1 MEIIIYLFTASITI
15 AWSVWV
21 YIYWEEGAL
30 LPEDA
35 GMRFFLIIT
44 PSSFFLLTVIIGMDR
59 LQFFRP
65 DIMGLLAIDVI
76 TIISSALLFILIKIG
91 STDKQKAYTTVVVLY
106 NIGCALVVIGIFVL
120 SKSETLRNKLQEL
133 TAELQK
139 LDILSFNWAGL
150 NTETEEQSLI
160 DVLNKV
166 LIALFSY
173 IPITVIRF
181 ISLKR
186 QKKKISKDIE
196 DLRRTVFEL
205 QEKVENYSKIGK
217 Q

>member
-1 MEIIIYLFTASITI
+1 
-15 AWSVWV
+15 
-21 YIYWEEGAL
+21 
-30 LPEDA
+30 
-35 GMRFFLIIT
+35 
-44 PSSFFLLTVIIGMDR
+44 
-59 LQFFRP
+59 
-65 DIMGLLAIDVI
+65 
-76 TIISSALLFILIKIG
+76 
-91 STDKQKAYTTVVVLY
+91 VVVLY
-106 NIGCALVVIGIFVL
+106 NIGCALVVTGIFVL
-120 SKSETLRNKLQEL
+120 SKSETLRNKLLEL

-173 IPITVIRF
+173 LPITVIRF

-186 QKKKISKDIE
+186 QKKKIARDIE

-205 QEKVENYSKIGK
+205 QEKVENYSKIRK
-217 Q
+217 